1 MQPSDVSG
9 DPTLLNV
16 INLTDIAIR
25 RIIKM
30 AKKLAAFKTLCQE
43 DQIALLKGGCTEL
56 MILRSVMT
64 YDADKGCWK
73 VRSCF
78 FPLQNDNDLHLPKK
92 NSDSAYWVTYEP
104 HQSCSAKR
112 GSRQRLRRT
121 PAFCSIVW
129 PALEGRRAYNPSSV
143 GHRSIWSWQTKRSPS
158 RCNSFGT
165 GIILLPVAALPG
177 SNRGRLPGAFHVS
190 EADPEGFRTSYS

>member
-1 MQPSDVSG
+1 LQPSDVSG

-78 FPLQNDNDLHLPKK
+78 FHFRTIMTCICKK
-92 NSDSAYWVTYEP
+92 ISDSTY
-104 HQSCSAKR
+104 
-112 GSRQRLRRT
+112 
-121 PAFCSIVW
+121 
-129 PALEGRRAYNPSSV
+129 
-143 GHRSIWSWQTKRSPS
+143 
-158 RCNSFGT
+158 
-165 GIILLPVAALPG
+165 
-177 SNRGRLPGAFHVS
+177 
-190 EADPEGFRTSYS
+190 

>member
-1 MQPSDVSG
+1 MYAIQFPVISNLGLNAFFPIMNYQLHYDSG

-56 MILRSVMT
+56 MILRAVMS

-73 VRSCF
+73 VC
-78 FPLQNDNDLHLPKK
+78 D
-92 NSDSAYWVTYEP
+92 
-104 HQSCSAKR
+104 
-112 GSRQRLRRT
+112 
-121 PAFCSIVW
+121 
-129 PALEGRRAYNPSSV
+129 
-143 GHRSIWSWQTKRSPS
+143 
-158 RCNSFGT
+158 
-165 GIILLPVAALPG
+165 
-177 SNRGRLPGAFHVS
+177 
-190 EADPEGFRTSYS
+190 